1 MARNEVISTLVGR
14 HKHKRTGE
22 ERKLKL
28 KKSNFKV
35 KFKRKH

>member
-1 MARNEVISTLVGR
+1 MGRNEVISTLVGR

-22 ERKLKL
+22 VRKL
-28 KKSNFKV
+28 KKSNFKA

>member
-1 MARNEVISTLVGR
+1 MGRNEVISTLVGR

-22 ERKLKL
+22 VGKL